1 MYFLYGKT
9 EVEYL
14 KGKDKILGAV
24 IDEIGH
30 VDRETDTDLFSSV
43 VHHIIG
49 QQISTKAQATIWQRM
64 KNSFGDVNA
73 AAIAEADISE
83 LQSFGMTFRK
93 AEYIQ
98 DFAKK
103 VQGKEF
109 DLQRIAFM
117 PDAEAIKELASLKG
131 IGVWTAEMILLFC
144 LQRPDIFS
152 FDDLAIQRGL
162 RKLNAEEREM
172 LDSVTEAMNEE
183 SDYFAAERFIRGYCL
198 GALMMLEVME
208 KREELVIPPQEN

>member
-64 KNSFGDVNA
+64 KDSFGDVNA
-73 AAIAEADISE
+73 AAIAEASISE

-103 VQGKEF
+103 VQDKEF
-109 DLQRIAFM
+109 DLQRIA
-117 PDAEAIKELASLKG
+117 LCRTQTQLK
-131 IGVWTAEMILLFC
+131 
-144 LQRPDIFS
+144 
-152 FDDLAIQRGL
+152 
-162 RKLNAEEREM
+162 N
-172 LDSVTEAMNEE
+172 
-183 SDYFAAERFIRGYCL
+183 
-198 GALMMLEVME
+198 
-208 KREELVIPPQEN
+208 

>member
-64 KNSFGDVNA
+64 KDSFGDVNA
-73 AAIAEADISE
+73 AAIAEASISE
-83 LQSFGMTFRK
+83 LHFARQNTFR
-93 AEYIQ
+93 I
-98 DFAKK
+98 
-103 VQGKEF
+103 
-109 DLQRIAFM
+109 LQKRYRIKNLTCSVS
-117 PDAEAIKELASLKG
+117 PLCRTQTQLK
-131 IGVWTAEMILLFC
+131 
-144 LQRPDIFS
+144 
-152 FDDLAIQRGL
+152 
-162 RKLNAEEREM
+162 N
-172 LDSVTEAMNEE
+172 
-183 SDYFAAERFIRGYCL
+183 
-198 GALMMLEVME
+198 
-208 KREELVIPPQEN
+208 